1 MAVRK
6 LAIGIVLDEV
16 EVLVDGPFVESLARS
31 AAPRTGSGNQ
41 RVIDLEP
48 TRRSGRAALLDPTT
62 RQGRSCPRPLPH
74 RHTATPPIARG
85 LHAREPDRAGP
96 SPLRSGVGCRRC
108 WPAAAVGAAPV
119 RHCCSIGPN
128 QATSVSWL
136 AEAIGSN
143 RTR

>member
-74 RHTATPPIARG
+74 RHTATPPHRR
-85 LHAREPDRAGP
+85 LPEVFTRESLTEPAP
-96 SPLRSGVGCRRC
+96 PRSGRGSV
-108 WPAAAVGAAPV
+108 AVGVGRLRRSV
-119 RHCCSIGPN
+119 RH
-128 QATSVSWL
+128 
-136 AEAIGSN
+136 
-143 RTR
+143 R